1 MFLESVTTTGLEGA
15 GEKQLNPTVP
25 ELEDTPPLFV
35 GKRIAVG
42 SQSVIDHQSSTFWLL
57 A

>member
-42 SQSVIDHQSSTFWLL
+42 SKSVIDHQSSTFWLL